1 MDRDTIMVIIVII
14 IILGIGVWCMPPDNV
29 KEKMEKMTP
38 EERKKREFKNVMW
51 ALFQFI
57 MHPIT
62 IFIIFFIA
70 MFISTYE

>member
-1 MDRDTIMVIIVII
+1 MDADTIILIIVLITI
-14 IILGIGVWCMPPDNV
+14 FAVGIWCMPPDNV

-51 ALFQFI
+51 ALYQFI

-62 IFIIFFIA
+62 LFIILVIA
-70 MFISTYE
+70 LFISTYQ